1 MLLQNAG
8 IQFRVVPPD
17 LDEAAFKTTHG
28 QQNSS
33 IADMAL
39 GLAIEKATL
48 VSRVQPGALVVGAD
62 QMLEANGIRYD
73 KASDLDELRQHLRQL
88 RDKTHQLVSAIAV
101 CQAGELQF
109 SHVGTAR
116 LHMRNF
122 SDRFLE
128 LYLERVGDQA
138 LGQVGG
144 YAVEGQGVQLFE
156 KIEGEQSVILGLP
169 MLPLLEFL
177 RRADMMPQ

>member
-1 MLLQNAG
+1 MQNAG
-8 IQFRVVPPD
+8 VQFRIVPPD
-17 LDEAAFKTTHG
+17 LDETRFRATHA
-28 QQNSS
+28 QHNSS
-33 IADMAL
+33 IGDMAL

-48 VSRVQPGALVVGAD
+48 VSGDQPAAFVVGAD
-62 QMLEANGIRYD
+62 QMLEVNGIRYD
-73 KASDLDELRQHLRQL
+73 KARDLNELRQHLRQL
-88 RDKTHQLVSAIAV
+88 RGKTHQLISAVAV

-109 SHVGTAR
+109 SYVGTAH

-122 SDRFLE
+122 SEEFLAI
-128 LYLERVGDQA
+128 YLEHVGDQA

-144 YAVEGQGVQLFE
+144 YAVEGQGIQLFDQ
-156 KIEGEQSVILGLP
+156 IEGEQSVILGLP

>member
-1 MLLQNAG
+1 
-8 IQFRVVPPD
+8 
-17 LDEAAFKTTHG
+17 
-28 QQNSS
+28 
-33 IADMAL
+33 MAL

-48 VSRVQPGALVVGAD
+48 VSRDQPAAFVVGAD
-62 QMLEANGIRYD
+62 QMLEVNGIRYD
-73 KASDLDELRQHLRQL
+73 KARDLNELRQHLKQL
-88 RDKTHQLVSAIAV
+88 RGKTHHLISAVAV

-109 SHVGTAR
+109 SYVGTAHLR
-116 LHMRNF
+116 MRSF
-122 SDRFLE
+122 SEEFLA

-144 YAVEGQGVQLFE
+144 YAVEGQGIQLFDQ
-156 KIEGEQSVILGLP
+156 IEGEQSVILGLP